1 MPIAAVILAAGGS
14 RRLGRPKQLEPW
26 GDTNLLGHVVART
39 SEFPVEEVWVVVGYE
54 ADRILAETD
63 LGTAGVVENPEWEEG
78 IASSI
83 RVGLDALTR
92 LSRCDQALIVIGD
105 QPAVPVEVVDAL
117 LASHAGSDKPV
128 SVPKY
133 RYTSGNPVL
142 VDRLLHTPVRT
153 SRSVSP
159 STAIRRGTRFW
170 SIACC
175 GPASCPSRAM
185 RGRAGSGRPTRNG
198 STRCGSPTWLRGT
211 WIPRPTWPK

>member
-39 SEFPVEEVWVVVGYE
+39 SEFPVEEVWVVVGCE

-142 VDRLLHTPVRT
+142 VDRLLWPRLMSLEGDEGAGRLWQAHPEWVNEVWFSDLAPRDVDTETDVAEMRPKH
-153 SRSVSP
+153 P
-159 STAIRRGTRFW
+159 S
-170 SIACC
+170 
-175 GPASCPSRAM
+175 
-185 RGRAGSGRPTRNG
+185 
-198 STRCGSPTWLRGT
+198 
-211 WIPRPTWPK
+211 